1 MFSSRVVIGI
11 RRRDSRLLF
20 CDQFD
25 AEPDIILRVRGIDVS
40 RYLAGLL
47 RDRRHVP
54 DESQVSSHAH
64 LCFCKLRFT
73 VASNRNLIVEVAFV
87 ACWI

>member
-1 MFSSRVVIGI
+1 MMTLYGVFSRVVIGI

-20 CDQFD
+20 CDQLD
-25 AEPDIILRVRGIDVS
+25 AEPDIILRVRGVDVS

-54 DESQVSSHAH
+54 DESQVSNHAH
-64 LCFCKLRFT
+64 LCLQ
-73 VASNRNLIVEVAFV
+73 ALIYRHF
-87 ACWI
+87 